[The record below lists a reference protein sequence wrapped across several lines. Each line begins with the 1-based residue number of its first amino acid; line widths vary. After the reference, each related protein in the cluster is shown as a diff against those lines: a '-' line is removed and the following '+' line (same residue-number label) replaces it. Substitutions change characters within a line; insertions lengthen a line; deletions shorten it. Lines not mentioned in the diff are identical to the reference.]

1 MTTTLKAALLAAV
14 TSLGISHAA
23 DAATVASV
31 DVAWGKAGTLIHE
44 IDQAGDYTLDFTGK
58 GKLWFNPNYLGKAA
72 YVFAE
77 VNDGLDDL
85 LGTLGGGVK
94 WDVMKDSSVDLGYL
108 ALGIDFIAG
117 IWALGGPVTMSLNVE
132 DSPAP
137 APVPLPATLPL
148 LAAAMGAAGLVA
160 RRRKDA

>member
-1 MTTTLKAALLAAV
+1 MTTTLKAAVLATV
-14 TSLGISHAA
+14 MSFGISHAA

-31 DVAWGKAGTLIHE
+31 DVSWGKFGTITHE
-44 IDQAGDYTLDFTGK
+44 IDQAGDYSLDFTGK

-77 VNDGLDDL
+77 VDEGLDDL
-85 LGTLGGGVK
+85 LDTLGGGIT
-94 WDVMKDSSVDLGYL
+94 WSAMKNDSVDLGYL
-108 ALGIDFIAG
+108 GLGVDFIAG
-117 IWALGGPVTMSLNVE
+117 IWALGGNVKMSLNLA
-132 DSPAP
+132 DAP

-148 LAAAMGAAGLVA
+148 LAAAVGAAGLVA